1 MQEPAPNPIDR
12 VERFAR
18 RPAAV
23 LTMAAWG
30 TAEAIVFPVV
40 PDVGLCLLVLAA
52 PSRTARLFAAVLLG
66 ALAGTLLLAAFAS
79 LAPDAAR
86 AVLLSVPGIDAAM
99 LADADRGLARD
110 GIAGFVQLGPG
121 APLKVYTVEWLRQG
135 GDIAGLLVGAVM
147 NRITRIG
154 PALAVAAVI
163 GQVAGRWLRRHGR
176 LTLGAYAAFWVAVYV
191 AYFNGSV

>member
-1 MQEPAPNPIDR
+1 MQESAANPIDR

-18 RPAAV
+18 RRAAV
-23 LTMAAWG
+23 LAMAAWG
-30 TAEAIVFPVV
+30 AAEAIVFPVV

-52 PSRTARLFAAVLLG
+52 PSRTARLFVAVLLG
-66 ALAGTLLLAAFAS
+66 ALGGTLVLAAFAS

-110 GIAGFVQLGPG
+110 GIMGFAQFGPG
-121 APLKVYTVEWLRQG
+121 APLKVYSVEWLRQG
-135 GDIAGLLVGAVM
+135 GDVASLLVGTVL

-154 PALAVAAVI
+154 PALVVAAVI
-163 GQVAGRWLRRHGR
+163 GQLAGPWLRGHAR
-176 LTLGAYAAFWVAVYV
+176 LTLGVYAAFWLAVYV
-191 AYFNGSV
+191 AYFIGSV